1 EKRVSNPSLHGSNSW
16 PLSLPPSGVGL
27 ARCRHPRIHRRLLFS
42 FLRSK
47 GRALKVRR
55 RRCRLYHCCSDDHS
69 AEPRAPPASSSL
81 PLSFSL
87 SRIGFQPVR
96 LQMPE
101 SGLESGDLWGD
112 SPPFTTG
119 ATVFVSSPSSQ
130 GFNPEISSHR
140 RRGNP
145 NSFLALSLSSRQHPW
160 TPLRHAVR
168 PRPSAF
174 YFWLPF
180 ECPTTEIVCC
190 FLALRPL
197 SSLFWGVWFFESG
210 RSLCVCVNAVVI
222 TIVVVRSTCRCCV
235 VEQGLSQPRGSGNPI
250 RQG

>member
-1 EKRVSNPSLHGSNSW
+1 
-16 PLSLPPSGVGL
+16 
-27 ARCRHPRIHRRLLFS
+27 
-42 FLRSK
+42 
-47 GRALKVRR
+47 
-55 RRCRLYHCCSDDHS
+55 
-69 AEPRAPPASSSL
+69 
-81 PLSFSL
+81 
-87 SRIGFQPVR
+87 
-96 LQMPE
+96 MPE

-145 NSFLALSLSSRQHPW
+145 NRTPILVTCNLSPSSSQLSQLNPSSKRIQNHFSFLALSLSSRQHPW